1 MRSPRRR
8 PRRRSRLLRTR
19 APKALTRLTRF
30 VGLTGGIAA
39 GKSEALAAFAQL
51 GAATLST
58 DQVTH
63 ELLGDPEVQRALIER
78 WGEEVAPDGEVDR
91 ARVAGIVFGD
101 PAELAWL
108 ESQLHPR
115 VGRHVLEWRRR
126 LAPETKIA
134 VVEVPLLFEAA
145 MEDAFDAS
153 VAVIATDQVR
163 ESRLRERGQPGL
175 AGREGRQLDQDE
187 KAARADHVIRNDGT
201 VEELERAVAELIE
214 ELRREEVPG

>member
-1 MRSPRRR
+1 M
-8 PRRRSRLLRTR
+8 
-19 APKALTRLTRF
+19 
-30 VGLTGGIAA
+30 
-39 GKSEALAAFAQL
+39 
-51 GAATLST
+51 
-58 DQVTH
+58 
-63 ELLGDPEVQRALIER
+63 
-78 WGEEVAPDGEVDR
+78 APDGEVDR

-115 VGRHVLEWRRR
+115 VGKHVLEWRRR
-126 LAPETKIA
+126 LAPGTKVA

-153 VAVIATDQVR
+153 VAVIAADQVR
-163 ESRLRERGQPGL
+163 ERRLRERGQQGL
-175 AGREGRQLDQDE
+175 AGRQGRQLDQEE

-214 ELRREEVPG
+214 VIGREEVPG